1 MLMIKWKTSGMTSAA
16 RYSKQVIYS
25 VSIKSFPDYK
35 YLLKENYLEY
45 KHFFLNVTQLKKFFF
60 TTH

>member
-1 MLMIKWKTSGMTSAA
+1 MTSAA